1 MSERPRHTSEQ
12 TFLRGQERRREIIE
26 AAVELFARDGYRGTG
41 LAAIAAK
48 VGVSQPTLRH
58 HFGTNQSL
66 LRAVLERRR
75 EQDLAAASPFTK
87 AGGAAVFDIVERMPD
102 YMRRRQGLVHLNV
115 VLAAEN
121 LSPDHPVYDWFAQQH
136 NETRAV
142 IRDSLR
148 AGVEQGALNADMDVD
163 VAAATII
170 ALIEGVEVQWLLD
183 PTSIDLDAVFI
194 STAAGLRRYYARTT
208 DRT

>member
-1 MSERPRHTSEQ
+1 MSERPRHTSEK
-12 TFLRGQERRREIIE
+12 TFLRGQERRRDIIE

-58 HFGTNQSL
+58 HFGSKQSL
-66 LRAVLERRR
+66 LHAVLERRR
-75 EQDLAAASPFTK
+75 EQDLAAASPFTT
-87 AGGAAVFDIVERMPD
+87 AGGAAVFDIVERLPD
-102 YMRRRQGLVHLNV
+102 YMRRRQGLVHLYV
-115 VLAAEN
+115 VLGAEN
-121 LSPDHPVYDWFAQQH
+121 LLPDHPVYDWFVQQH

-148 AGVEQGALNADMDVD
+148 VGIEQGALNPDMDVD
-163 VAAATII
+163 VVAATII

-183 PTSIDLDAVFI
+183 PTAIDLDAVFI
-194 STAAGLRRYYARTT
+194 STAAGLRQNYGLTT
-208 DRT
+208 HRE